1 MKSTIEIRKTSITDL
16 DVDAIVNAANEQ
28 LAAGTGVCG
37 AIFSAAGYSELQRA
51 CNAIGHCDT
60 GDAVITP
67 GFNSKAK
74 CIIHAVGPIWHGGTR
89 GEKELLKR
97 TYKKSLGL
105 AVDNKCRSIGFPLI
119 SSGVFGYPEQAAWD
133 DAINACNEFIT
144 DNPDVSIHIVFA
156 VISDSTL
163 ANGVKTLN
171 AAKNEKCDDRVD
183 KLKIGERSFDAVFF
197 HKPEEPYGY
206 LSNWYISAFT
216 AGGIRFTSTEQF
228 IMYKKCMIFGD
239 ERSGKAV
246 LKTNDP
252 AEQQDIGRKAKGYIH
267 TVWSGIR
274 QTIAYEGLLEKFRQN
289 DELRQNLLDTGDA
302 YLVECAGS
310 DKTWA
315 CGIKLDDDRRF
326 DASLWDGQNILGF
339 TLMQVRGTL
348 SH

>member
-16 DVDAIVNAANEQ
+16 DVDAIVNAANEH

-37 AIFSAAGYSELQRA
+37 AIFSAAGYYELQRA

-74 CIIHAVGPIWHGGTR
+74 YIIHAVGPIWYGGNK

-97 TYKKSLGL
+97 TYKKSLQL

-133 DAINACNEFIT
+133 DAINACNEFIS
-144 DNPDVSIHIVFA
+144 DNPDVFIRIVFA

-163 ANGVKTLN
+163 ANGIKTLN
-171 AAKNEKCDDRVD
+171 AATNENGDDRMD
-183 KLKIGERSFDAVFF
+183 KLKIGDRSIYAVFF
-197 HKPEEPYGY
+197 HKPEEPHGY
-206 LSNWYISAFT
+206 LSNWYISPFT
-216 AGGIRFTSTEQF
+216 ADGIRFTSTEQF

-239 ERSGKAV
+239 EQSAKAV
-246 LKTNDP
+246 LVTNDP

-267 TVWSGIR
+267 TLWSGIR

-289 DELRQNLLDTGDA
+289 DELRRKLLDTGDA

-315 CGIKLDDDRRF
+315 CGIKLDDARRF

-339 TLMQVRGTL
+339 TLMQVRGSL